1 MVAIMERQCLA
12 SEVLGTSCFTSGGF
26 LSMLQEYLSVYCRG
40 GPAAAE
46 GFAFIHNRQA
56 KAVFYV
62 VFSTAEARLALGI
75 LQMMLC
81 CRGENA
87 ALEPVLGNGPLR

>member
-12 SEVLGTSCFTSGGF
+12 SEDLGTSCFTSGGF

-40 GPAAAE
+40 GPPAAE
-46 GFAFIHNRQA
+46 GFVFIHNWRA
-56 KAVFYV
+56 KAVFYI
-62 VFSTAEARLALGI
+62 VFSTADARLPLGI
-75 LQMMLC
+75 LQRMLC

-87 ALEPVLGNGPLR
+87 TLEPVLANGPLR